1 MKQWKRILGVLLTL
15 AMLASLVPS
24 ALAAETYRWPV
35 PSSKSISQK
44 YGGSHVG
51 IDITGSKGCDVVATK
66 SGTVYYVY
74 KGCINSNALSTGVSC
89 TTKGCSPNCGTYS
102 TSGMKICNW
111 GYGNGVVIKHSDGS
125 GYSMY
130 AHMNS
135 VSVSKGATVSRGQKI
150 GTMGS
155 AGKSTGT
162 HLHFEMS
169 TGMSMSGTYCK
180 PSGNINTNTSAISY
194 DYSTGVVSG
203 GASTVVTPNAKL
215 TQPTD
220 PDYTSKY
227 KVTNTNAV
235 LVTQVTKGSGVAC
248 THMGMYLYDAN
259 GKLLKTH
266 KEKISQTS
274 ITPSRTKPYHS
285 WYDVNTEVGYT
296 LTPGTTYKY
305 QFFGIFD
312 GVEVKG
318 GTYSFKTTG
327 TAPAQTYSVS
337 IYLNSDYSAVAIME
351 VTQGKAYGT
360 LPAPYSME
368 GYTFDGYYNA
378 KTGGTKVT
386 ASTVFN
392 GTSDSYLYPRYT
404 KNPVVEPEVPQQ
416 YTVYL
421 YMNGYV
427 YKTLSVTNGS
437 TYGTLPSPN
446 LSGYDFLGWYT
457 SSSGGTRVT
466 SSTKVNLTGSQTL
479 FARFEEIPEEGGTIT
494 LQIGNPRLTVNGV
507 SKAIDDGG
515 TVPVI
520 RNDRTL
526 LPVRAVIEAM
536 GGTVGWDNSTR
547 TVSLTKDGKN
557 LYLQI
562 NSTLCV
568 DSTGRYYALDSAPII
583 LNSRTMLPIRFV
595 VEYFGGTV
603 GWNGTTRTVTIQY

>member
-1 MKQWKRILGVLLTL
+1 MKQWKRILGVILTL

-24 ALAAETYRWPV
+24 ALAAESYRWPV

-162 HLHFEMS
+162 HLHFEMA

-203 GASTVVTPNAKL
+203 GASTVVTPNVQFTL
-215 TQPTD
+215 PTD
-220 PDYTSKY
+220 SNYTSKQ

-235 LVTQVTKGSGVAC
+235 VVNKITKPSGTTVSQ
-248 THMGMYLYDAN
+248 MGVILYDAN
-259 GKLLKTH
+259 GKQLKKYT
-266 KEKISQTS
+266 EKVSNVGAS
-274 ITPSRTKPYHS
+274 TKVYHS
-285 WYDVNTEVGYT
+285 WYDINSEVKYT

-305 QFFGIFD
+305 KFWGTFN
-312 GVEVKG
+312 GVDVISS
-318 GTYSFKTTG
+318 TAYSFKTTG
-327 TAPAQTYSVS
+327 TAPAQTYTAK
-337 IYLNSDYSAVAIME
+337 IYLNSDYSALYTKS
-351 VTQGKAYGT
+351 VTQGQAYGV
-360 LPAPYSME
+360 LPTAYGKD
-368 GYTFDGYYNA
+368 GYTFDGYYTA

-386 ASTVFN
+386 SSTIFN
-392 GTSDSYLYPRYT
+392 GTSDITLYPRYT
-404 KNPVVEPEVPQQ
+404 QNVVEEPEVPQQ

-427 YKTLSVTNGS
+427 YKTLTVTNGS

-457 SSSGGTRVT
+457 KVSGGTKIT

-479 FARFEEIPEEGGTIT
+479 YARFEEIPEEGGTIT

-536 GGTVGWDNSTR
+536 DGTVGWDNSTR
-547 TVSLTKDGKN
+547 TVSLTKDGKT

-568 DSTGRYYALDSAPII
+568 DSSGKYYALDSAPII
-583 LNSRTMLPIRFV
+583 LNDRTMLPIRFV

-603 GWNGTTRTVTIQY
+603 GWNGNTRTVTIQY

>member
-1 MKQWKRILGVLLTL
+1 MKQWKRILGVILTL

-24 ALAAETYRWPV
+24 ALAAESYRWPV

-162 HLHFEMS
+162 HLHFEMA

-203 GASTVVTPNAKL
+203 GASTVVTPNVQFTL
-215 TQPTD
+215 PTD
-220 PDYTSKY
+220 SNYTSKQ

-235 LVTQVTKGSGVAC
+235 VVNKITKPSGTTVSQ
-248 THMGMYLYDAN
+248 MGVILYDAN
-259 GKLLKTH
+259 GKQLKKYT
-266 KEKISQTS
+266 EKVSNVGAST
-274 ITPSRTKPYHS
+274 TTYHS
-285 WYDVNTEVGYT
+285 WYDINSEVKYT

-305 QFFGIFD
+305 KFWGTFN
-312 GVEVKG
+312 GVDVISS
-318 GTYSFKTTG
+318 TAYSFKTTG
-327 TAPAQTYSVS
+327 TAPAQTYTAK
-337 IYLNSDYSAVAIME
+337 IYLNSDYSALYTKS
-351 VTQGKAYGT
+351 VTQGQAYGV
-360 LPAPYSME
+360 LPTAYGKD
-368 GYTFDGYYNA
+368 GYTFDGYYTA

-386 ASTVFN
+386 SSTIFN
-392 GTSDSYLYPRYT
+392 GTSDITLYPRYT
-404 KNPVVEPEVPQQ
+404 QNVVEEPEVPQQ

-427 YKTLSVTNGS
+427 YKTLTVTNGS

-457 SSSGGTRVT
+457 KVSGGTKIT

-479 FARFEEIPEEGGTIT
+479 YARFEEIPEEGGTIT

-507 SKAIDDGG
+507 SKPIDDGG

-536 GGTVGWDNSTR
+536 DGTVGWDNSTR
-547 TVSLTKDGKN
+547 TVSLTKDGKT

-568 DSTGRYYALDSAPII
+568 DSSGKYYALDSAPII
-583 LNSRTMLPIRFV
+583 LNDRTMLPIRFV

-603 GWNGTTRTVTIQY
+603 GWNGNTRTVTIQY

>member
-1 MKQWKRILGVLLTL
+1 MKQWKRILGVILTL

-24 ALAAETYRWPV
+24 ALAAESYRWPV

-162 HLHFEMS
+162 HLHFEMA

-203 GASTVVTPNAKL
+203 GASTVVTPNVQFTL
-215 TQPTD
+215 PTD
-220 PDYTSKY
+220 SNYTSKQ

-235 LVTQVTKGSGVAC
+235 VVNKITKPSGTTVSQ
-248 THMGMYLYDAN
+248 MGVILYDAN
-259 GKLLKTH
+259 GKQLKKYT
-266 KEKISQTS
+266 EKVSNVGAS
-274 ITPSRTKPYHS
+274 TKVYHS
-285 WYDVNTEVGYT
+285 WYDINSEVKYT

-305 QFFGIFD
+305 KFWGTFN
-312 GVEVKG
+312 GVDVISS
-318 GTYSFKTTG
+318 TAYSFKTTG
-327 TAPAQTYSVS
+327 TAPAQTYTAK
-337 IYLNSDYSAVAIME
+337 IYLNSDYSALYTKS
-351 VTQGKAYGT
+351 VTQGQAYGV
-360 LPAPYSME
+360 LPTAYGKD
-368 GYTFDGYYNA
+368 GYTFDGYYTA

-386 ASTVFN
+386 SSTIFN
-392 GTSDSYLYPRYT
+392 GTSDITLYPRYT
-404 KNPVVEPEVPQQ
+404 QNVVEEPEVPQQ

-427 YKTLSVTNGS
+427 YKTLTVTNGS

-457 SSSGGTRVT
+457 KVSGGTKIT

-479 FARFEEIPEEGGTIT
+479 YARFEEIPEEGGTIT

-507 SKAIDDGG
+507 SKPIDDGG

-536 GGTVGWDNSTR
+536 DGTVGWDNSTR
-547 TVSLTKDGKN
+547 TVSLTKDGKT

-568 DSTGRYYALDSAPII
+568 DSSGKYYALDSAPII
-583 LNSRTMLPIRFV
+583 LNDRTMLPIRFV

-603 GWNGTTRTVTIQY
+603 GWNGNTRTVTIQY

>member
-1 MKQWKRILGVLLTL
+1 MKQWKRILGVLLIL

-162 HLHFEMS
+162 HLHFEMA

-203 GASTVVTPNAKL
+203 GASTVVTPNVQFTL
-215 TQPTD
+215 PTD
-220 PDYTSKY
+220 SNYTSKQ

-235 LVTQVTKGSGVAC
+235 VVNKITKPSGTTVSQ
-248 THMGMYLYDAN
+248 MGVILYDAN
-259 GKLLKTH
+259 GKQLKKYT
-266 KEKISQTS
+266 EKVSNVGAS
-274 ITPSRTKPYHS
+274 TKVYHS
-285 WYDVNTEVGYT
+285 WYDINSEVKYT

-305 QFFGIFD
+305 KFWGTFN
-312 GVEVKG
+312 GVDVISS
-318 GTYSFKTTG
+318 TAYSFKTTG
-327 TAPAQTYSVS
+327 TAPAQTYTAK
-337 IYLNSDYSAVAIME
+337 IYLNSDYSALYTKS
-351 VTQGKAYGT
+351 VTQGQAYGV
-360 LPAPYSME
+360 LPTAYGKD
-368 GYTFDGYYNA
+368 GYTFDGYYTA

-386 ASTVFN
+386 SSTIFN
-392 GTSDSYLYPRYT
+392 GTSDITLYPRYT
-404 KNPVVEPEVPQQ
+404 QNVVEEPEVPQQ

-427 YKTLSVTNGS
+427 YKTLTVTNGS

-457 SSSGGTRVT
+457 KVSGGTKIT

-479 FARFEEIPEEGGTIT
+479 YARFEEIPEEGGTIT

-507 SKAIDDGG
+507 SKPIDDGG

-536 GGTVGWDNSTR
+536 DGTVGWDNSTR
-547 TVSLTKDGKN
+547 TVSLTKDGKT

-568 DSTGRYYALDSAPII
+568 DSSGKYYALDSAPII
-583 LNSRTMLPIRFV
+583 LNDRTMLPIRFV

-603 GWNGTTRTVTIQY
+603 GWNGNTRTVTIQY

>member
-1 MKQWKRILGVLLTL
+1 MKQWKRILGVILTL

-24 ALAAETYRWPV
+24 ALAAESYRWPV

-162 HLHFEMS
+162 HLHFEMA

-203 GASTVVTPNAKL
+203 GASTVVTPNVQFTL
-215 TQPTD
+215 PTD
-220 PDYTSKY
+220 SNYTSKQ

-235 LVTQVTKGSGVAC
+235 VVNKITKPSGTTVSQ
-248 THMGMYLYDAN
+248 MGVILYDAN
-259 GKLLKTH
+259 GKQLKKYT
-266 KEKISQTS
+266 EKVSNVGAS
-274 ITPSRTKPYHS
+274 TKVYHS
-285 WYDVNTEVGYT
+285 WYDINSEVKYT

-305 QFFGIFD
+305 KFWGTFN
-312 GVEVKG
+312 GVDVISS
-318 GTYSFKTTG
+318 TAYSFKTTG
-327 TAPAQTYSVS
+327 TAPAQTYTAK
-337 IYLNSDYSAVAIME
+337 IYLNSDYSALYTKS
-351 VTQGKAYGT
+351 VTQGQAYGV
-360 LPAPYSME
+360 LPTAYGKD
-368 GYTFDGYYNA
+368 GYTFDGYYTA

-386 ASTVFN
+386 SSTIFN
-392 GTSDSYLYPRYT
+392 GTSDITLYPRYT
-404 KNPVVEPEVPQQ
+404 QNVVEEPEVPQQ

-427 YKTLSVTNGS
+427 YKTLTVTNGS

-457 SSSGGTRVT
+457 KVSGGTKIT
-466 SSTKVNLTGSQTL
+466 SSTQVNLTGSQTL
-479 FARFEEIPEEGGTIT
+479 YARFEEIPEEGGTIT

-507 SKAIDDGG
+507 SKPIDDGG

-536 GGTVGWDNSTR
+536 DGTVGWDNSTR
-547 TVSLTKDGKN
+547 TVSLTKDGKT

-568 DSTGRYYALDSAPII
+568 DSSGKYYALDSAPII
-583 LNSRTMLPIRFV
+583 LNDRTMLPIRFV

-603 GWNGTTRTVTIQY
+603 GWNGNTRTVTIQY